1 MTRANLGGFRT
12 SDASKRIRGQLL
24 VVSAV
29 VVFLVGVAAAYFY
42 LSLPDTGFSYGYGAS
57 VGSVDPGGAA
67 DRAGLKVGDQV
78 LSVRYEGESFLHPG
92 QEAALLTV
100 RREGTAD
107 DGQTI
112 ELVIA
117 LSSPSTKVTLNRA
130 GYFLIVLGFWL
141 IAVIVLAFKPRNS
154 VAQVF
159 VLGFLLA
166 TLGLIVLLLA
176 DLGMPWTDMG
186 MNAIV
191 LLLGPLFVYY
201 HTIFPERSDFRGKRV
216 LFAALW
222 ATSALLFGISWLF
235 WANKEW
241 FVPVVSVIKAF
252 FALCLLL
259 GMGLLIRTYKVTRSA
274 ISKRQIALI
283 ALGTAMAILPLIV
296 FILLPQTL
304 PSVRFVTIWPALLA
318 LGFFPLSYLY
328 AILRQDLM
336 KLDPVIN
343 RTIVYFFLSLAFAAL
358 YLSVRLLA
366 PSIFS
371 GPVTLADIVLVMALV
386 FLYEPLKKGIEKL
399 VDSLLYGGWYEHD
412 ELVHRTSSALRD
424 ALDSRRVAEL
434 LVNDVAGTMR
444 FKEAAILLPEVGGD
458 TDTFC
463 VRETK
468 GFDVAQPIGRESSL
482 AATLLEIGEPVED
495 VVLRGRLLSE
505 STTPEELVTWS
516 EAGAQMWVPLVQ
528 QKTIEGILILGNK
541 VADGFF
547 TKEDHHALGTLAHQA
562 AVAIARGELVDRLQ
576 GQIHE
581 IQALANQVIALQERN
596 QQRLSQ
602 ELHDDVVQDL
612 VFVLRL
618 LEEPVE
624 VHSPR
629 KIIGARDVIQ
639 QSVDRLRDLMF
650 ELRPPSLGD
659 DLEEALSQYVASF
672 RRRRSLRV
680 DFHAN
685 GNGGAVPRDVRVAL
699 FRICQEG
706 LNNAW
711 KYAEASQVDVRLDL
725 QDHKICLEIEDDGVG
740 FEVPDH
746 LGFLIDQQHLGL
758 VGMRE
763 RAEGVGGSFVLESHI
778 GRGTRISVQVPLSA
792 A

>member
-1 MTRANLGGFRT
+1 MTGPNFAALRT
-12 SDASKRIRGQLL
+12 VDALKRIRVQLL
-24 VVSAV
+24 IVFAV
-29 VVFLVGVAAAYFY
+29 VVFFIGVVASYFY
-42 LSLPDTGFSYGYGAS
+42 LSLPDTGFSYGYGFS

-67 DRAGLKVGDQV
+67 DRAGLRIGDEV
-78 LSVRYEGESFLHPG
+78 LSIQYEGESFLHPG
-92 QEAALLTV
+92 QETALLTV
-100 RREGTAD
+100 QR
-107 DGQTI
+107 DGQMGDEQAI
-112 ELVIA
+112 ALEIA
-117 LSSPSTKVTLNRA
+117 LSPPSSRVTLNRA

-141 IAVIVLAFKPRNS
+141 IAVIVLAYKPRNS

-159 VLGFLLA
+159 VLGFLLS
-166 TLGLIVLLLA
+166 TLGLVVLLLA

-201 HTIFPERSDFRGKRV
+201 HSIFPEHSDFRGKRAVFAV
-216 LFAALW
+216 LW
-222 ATSALLFGISWLF
+222 STSVILFLISGLF
-235 WANKEW
+235 WANEEW
-241 FVPVVSVIKAF
+241 FIPIVSVIKAF

-259 GMGLLIRTYKVTRSA
+259 GVALLVRTYRVTRSA
-274 ISKRQIALI
+274 MSKRQIALI
-283 ALGTAMAILPLIV
+283 TLGTAMAIFPLII

-318 LGFFPLSYLY
+318 LGFIPLSYLY

-343 RTIVYFFLSLAFAAL
+343 RTVVYFFLSLTFAAL
-358 YLSVRLLA
+358 YLSVRWLA
-366 PSIFS
+366 PDIFS
-371 GPVTLADIVLVMALV
+371 GPVSLADLVLVMALV
-386 FLYEPLKKGIEKL
+386 FLYEPLKKGIERL
-399 VDSLLYGGWYEHD
+399 VDTMLYGGWYEHD

-424 ALDSRRVAEL
+424 ALDSQTVAEL

-444 FKEAAILLPEVGGD
+444 FKEVAILLPEVGGD
-458 TDTFC
+458 ENTFC
-463 VRETK
+463 VRESR
-468 GFDVAQPIGRESSL
+468 GFDVAVPVGRESALVASL
-482 AATLLEIGEPVED
+482 LKTGEPVQHGI
-495 VVLRGRLLSE
+495 LRDWLRSD
-505 STTPEELVTWS
+505 SAMQEEFVAWS
-516 EAGAQMWVPLVQ
+516 EAGVQMWVPLVQ
-528 QKTIEGILILGNK
+528 QNKIEGILILGSK

-562 AVAIARGELVDRLQ
+562 AVAIARAELVDRLQ

-581 IQALANQVIALQERN
+581 IQALAKQVIALQERN

-624 VHSPR
+624 THSPR

-639 QSVDRLRDLMF
+639 QTVDRLRDLMF
-650 ELRPPSLGD
+650 ELRPPNLGD
-659 DLEEALSQYVASF
+659 DLEKALGEYVASF
-672 RRRRSLRV
+672 RRRRNVRV
-680 DFHAN
+680 VLHTN
-685 GNGGAVPRDVRVAL
+685 GNGVSVPRDVRVAL

-711 KYAEASQVDVRLDL
+711 KHAQARQVDVTLDI
-725 QDHKICLEIEDDGVG
+725 QRHQVRLEIEDDGVG
-740 FEVPDH
+740 FQMPDH

-763 RAEGVGGSFVLESHI
+763 RAEGVGGSFELESEP
-778 GRGTRISVQVPLSA
+778 GQGTRLSVYVPLSA
-792 A
+792 T